1 MGLALQEV
9 DGGVFRN
16 AIKVQMFGQ
25 QLQLLLRKSFAQ
37 EVADFFNFAA
47 EVLLHQT
54 VNIAK

>member
-1 MGLALQEV
+1 MGLALREV

-47 EVLLHQT
+47 EVLLH
-54 VNIAK
+54 